1 MCPPSW
7 RSARVAAWRLEEF
20 ARLRR
25 VRDRL
30 CREYAR
36 PTDLVALARE
46 VRLPAGDLGS
56 RFEEAYGETPYA
68 CLTRCRTERG
78 TPDGPRGGAALSGTA
93 GSGTAGGGTSRN
105 DAAGCGRRRDRRR
118 GSN

>member
-46 VRLPAGDLGS
+46 VRLPAGDSAAGS
-56 RFEEAYGETPYA
+56 R
-68 CLTRCRTERG
+68 RRT
-78 TPDGPRGGAALSGTA
+78 
-93 GSGTAGGGTSRN
+93 
-105 DAAGCGRRRDRRR
+105 GRRRTPV
-118 GSN
+118 